1 MYNMPTLCVCVCVC
15 VCVTK
20 YQTMFHLMVHASL
33 VVPHMIHYD
42 TNTMIEE
49 EEYHESDMLVLL

>member
-1 MYNMPTLCVCVCVC
+1 
-15 VCVTK
+15 
-20 YQTMFHLMVHASL
+20 MFHLMVDASL
-33 VVPHMIHYD
+33 VVPHMIDYD